1 MSEPFNSY
9 LRECKQQ
16 LGTGLAREHA
26 YRPALKNLLS
36 ALHPTAVIIND
47 PARIACGAP
56 DFILLR
62 DNVPFG
68 YIEAKDM
75 GNDLA
80 ETAASDQL
88 RRYRD
93 SLSNLILTNY
103 LDFQWYV
110 GGELRA
116 EASLGRKRGNE
127 LTADKAGSAAVAS
140 LLAQFFSQEGEPLG
154 TAEELAKR
162 MAHLA
167 RLMKEAITQTVAQEG
182 QNGPF
187 HAQHQAF
194 QATLIPG
201 LQADEFADMYAQT
214 LTYGLFAARVRAADT
229 GGVLTRES
237 IPAYLPSTNP
247 FLRRFFYQISGPDM
261 PVTVSWLVDDL
272 AQTLR
277 RADMHAILRQFGQR
291 TRQEDPIIHFYE
303 TFLREYDPK
312 LRQSRGVYYTPE
324 PVVSYIVRSLDAILQ
339 SHFGRPLGLADP
351 QTLILDPATG
361 TGTFLYFVIQ
371 HIYDKLHSMGQ
382 AGSWNSYV
390 QENLLPRLFG
400 FELLMAPYAVAHL
413 KLGVLLRELGYQFES
428 NERLNVFLT
437 NALSEPVVNTQ
448 TLGFAGFLSQEGAL
462 ASEVKQGKPIMV
474 VLGNPPYSVSST
486 NNNPYINELMDSYK
500 VAVRSERNIQP
511 LSDDYIK
518 FIRLAHDR
526 IEKTGYGVVAMI
538 TNNSYLSG
546 VIHRGVREE
555 LLKTFDFIY
564 ILNLHGSALVSR
576 GIDSNIKDENV
587 FDIQQGVSIVMFVK
601 KQRSVNQL
609 ASVKYADLWGTRS
622 SKYTYLFQEE
632 ASSQNWIQLN
642 PSKPHYFFVTKD
654 FNLQDEYE
662 SFFNITQVFPNLGT
676 AAESRKDKLWIAFSE
691 HELRERLEFF
701 SSVNTSPKQVEDLL
715 EVESTDY
722 WQIKEVQEIVAK
734 ESISKFVVPILYRP
748 FDWRHI
754 YYNPQVIPRGS
765 HSYPTMKHLIHP
777 NLGLIVSRL
786 ITHNNFYDSVL
797 VTNTLGEKKVGNSTR
812 SSSIVPLYLYTTA
825 ESTKGTLFATN
836 TTTRKP
842 NLAPEFIS
850 QVEETLGLSL
860 VIPQEFTIQPP
871 TTFFQST
878 NECPFI
884 TEPTFTPE
892 DIFYYT
898 YALFHSPTY
907 RTRYAEFL
915 KIDFP
920 RLPLTASVPLFRQLA
935 VLGHQLVQLH
945 LLTSPAL
952 NTLQTRFPQGGS
964 NSVEKGH
971 PRYVEP
977 TASQAGRVY
986 INKTQFFEGVDKS
999 VWEMQIGGYQPL
1011 QKWLKDRIGRT
1022 LSFDELMHYQR
1033 IALALAQTQQH
1044 MQTIDGLLPT
1054 WPLA

>member
-229 GGVLTRES
+229 GGMLTRES
-237 IPAYLPSTNP
+237 IPAYLPSANP

-291 TRQEDPIIHFYE
+291 TRREDPIIHFYE
-303 TFLREYDPK
+303 TFLREYDPI

-339 SHFGRPLGLADP
+339 SHFGRPLGLADQ

-382 AGSWNSYV
+382 AGSWNGYV
-390 QENLLPRLFG
+390 RENLLPRLFG

-428 NERLNVFLT
+428 NERLNIFLT
-437 NALSEPVVNTQ
+437 NALSEPILNQ
-448 TLGFAGFLSQEGAL
+448 KSFGFAQFLSQEGNL
-462 ASEVKQGKPIMV
+462 AIDVKTNQRIEVI
-474 VLGNPPYSVSST
+474 LGNPPYSGVSA
-486 NNNPYINELMDSYK
+486 NNNIWINDLMEGYK
-500 VAVRSERNIQP
+500 ETIREEERQIQGA
-511 LSDDYIK
+511 SNDYAK
-518 FIRLAHDR
+518 FIRFAEWKLQQVD
-526 IEKTGYGVVAMI
+526 
-538 TNNSYLSG
+538 
-546 VIHRGVREE
+546 RGVLAFITDNGYLDNILSRDMRNA
-555 LLKTFDFIY
+555 LLKTFSKIY
-564 ILNLHGSALVSR
+564 ILNLHGEATR
-576 GIDSNIKDENV
+576 GSTNNPQGDENV
-587 FDIQQGVSIVMFVK
+587 F
-601 KQRSVNQL
+601 
-609 ASVKYADLWGTRS
+609 
-622 SKYTYLFQEE
+622 
-632 ASSQNWIQLN
+632 
-642 PSKPHYFFVTKD
+642 
-654 FNLQDEYE
+654 
-662 SFFNITQVFPNLGT
+662 NITQGVVISIFVKLPKDNALADVFYQDVWGNRQMKYQFLLDNDLSDNTNWQLLNPQAPNWYLIPTDKPNPHYESWPKFNLIIGT
-676 AAESRKDKLWIAFSE
+676 GNPKKDRDKRYGTGVKTRHDSFVVAWSANEAVEKVKRLANRIESDSELIEELKLCTTNHFNIKKA
-691 HELRERLEFF
+691 RERAE
-701 SSVNTSPKQVEDLL
+701 KDDLM
-715 EVESTDY
+715 EYVR
-722 WQIKEVQEIVAK
+722 
-734 ESISKFVVPILYRP
+734 PIAYRP
-748 FDWRHI
+748 FDTRYIVYQREFICEPKDQLMSHI
-754 YYNPQVIPRGS
+754 LDKENLCLAVLRKDRKEIGAGYFVARNLVAKDMVSNVDDALIWPLYI
-765 HSYPTMKHLIHP
+765 YPSDISKKGLFNQERIL
-777 NLGLIVSRL
+777 NLAPSFISS
-786 ITHNNFYDSVL
+786 F
-797 VTNTLGEKKVGNSTR
+797 
-812 SSSIVPLYLYTTA
+812 SSSIKMEFVYEPHGDLI
-825 ESTKGTLFATN
+825 N
-836 TTTRKP
+836 TFGAR
-842 NLAPEFIS
+842 
-850 QVEETLGLSL
+850 
-860 VIPQEFTIQPP
+860 
-871 TTFFQST
+871 
-878 NECPFI
+878 
-884 TEPTFTPE
+884 
-892 DIFYYT
+892 DIFAYIYSV
-898 YALFHSPTY
+898 FHSPSY
-907 RTRYAEFL
+907 RSTFSFFL
-915 KIDFP
+915 NRDFP
-920 RLPLTASVPLFRQLA
+920 HIPIINDTNLFSQMVRI
-935 VLGHQLVQLH
+935 GHDLIALH
-945 LLTSPAL
+945 LMESPQL
-952 NTLQTRFPQGGS
+952 NNLITRFPQGGN
-964 NSVEKGH
+964 NSVEKEH

-1011 QKWLKDRIGRT
+1011 QKWLKDRVGRT

>member
-1 MSEPFNSY
+1 MSEPFTTY

-26 YRPALKNLLS
+26 YRPALKNLLA
-36 ALHPTAVIIND
+36 ALYPTAVAIND

-62 DNVPFG
+62 DGSPLG

-75 GNDLA
+75 GVDLG

-103 LDFQWYV
+103 LDFHWYV

-167 RLMKEAITQTVAQEG
+167 RLMKEAITQTMAQEG

-201 LQADEFADMYAQT
+201 LQPDEFADMYAQT

-229 GGVLTRES
+229 GGLLTRES

-324 PVVSYIVRSLDAILQ
+324 PVVSYIVRSLDGILQ
-339 SHFGRPLGLADP
+339 SHFGRALGLADP

-437 NALSEPVVNTQ
+437 NALSEPMAKYEVM
-448 TLGFAGFLSQEGAL
+448 GFAGFLSQEGAL
-462 ASEVKQGKPIMV
+462 AAEVKQGKPIMV
-474 VLGNPPYSVSST
+474 VLGNPPYAGHSSNT
-486 NNNPYINELMDSYK
+486 GEWIVEK
-500 VAVRSERNIQP
+500 VRDYYQVDGAPLGERNPKWLQ
-511 LSDDYIK
+511 DDYVK
-518 FIRLAHDR
+518 FLRWAQWR
-526 IEKTGYGVVAMI
+526 IGQTGQGVVGFV
-538 TNNSYLSG
+538 TNHGFLDNPTF
-546 VIHRGVREE
+546 RGMRQQ
-555 LLKTFDFIY
+555 LLQAFDEIY
-564 ILNLHGSALVSR
+564 IMDLHGNSKKKEVAPDGS
-576 GIDSNIKDENV
+576 KDENV
-587 FDIQQGVSIVMFVK
+587 FDIQQGVAIALLIKTTKSTTPATVHQK
-601 KQRSVNQL
+601 
-609 ASVKYADLWGTRS
+609 DLWGLRQN
-622 SKYTYLFQEE
+622 KYTSLFSDESQDWNILTPQSPFYFLIPTDRTNIEEYELNWQVTNIFNSYSVGIATARDKLTIAWEQEE
-632 ASSQNWIQLN
+632 LLQRIKNFASLDIENARQTYDLG
-642 PSKPHYFFVTKD
+642 KD
-654 FNLQDEYE
+654 SRDWKVELAQKDLIT
-662 SFFNITQVFPNLGT
+662 SGITPTNI
-676 AAESRKDKLWIAFSE
+676 
-691 HELRERLEFF
+691 
-701 SSVNTSPKQVEDLL
+701 KQI
-715 EVESTDY
+715 Y
-722 WQIKEVQEIVAK
+722 
-734 ESISKFVVPILYRP
+734 YRP
-748 FDWRHI
+748 FDLRYTYYTGKTRGFICMPRPEVMRH
-754 YYNPQVIPRGS
+754 VLEG
-765 HSYPTMKHLIHP
+765 P
-777 NLGLIVSRL
+777 NLVLLTSRM
-786 ITHNNFYDSVL
+786 TKGEVFGHVQ
-797 VTNTLGEKKVGNSTR
+797 VTNQLAEVICM
-812 SSSIVPLYLYTTA
+812 SSKTSNNAFCFPLYTYTTA
-825 ESTKGTLFATN
+825 ESTKGTLFATD
-836 TTTRKP
+836 TTTRQP
-842 NLAPEFIS
+842 NLAPEFTAHA
-850 QVEETLGLSL
+850 EATLGLKFT
-860 VIPQEFTIQPP
+860 VPQEFAIQPP
-871 TTFFQST
+871 T
-878 NECPFI
+878 PAGA
-884 TEPTFTPE
+884 PTFTPE
-892 DIFYYT
+892 DIFYYA

-935 VLGHQLVQLH
+935 LLGHQLVQLH

-952 NTLQTRFPQGGS
+952 HTLQTRFPQGGS
-964 NSVEKGH
+964 NSVAKGH

-977 TASQAGRVY
+977 TAEQAGRVY
-986 INKTQFFEGVDKS
+986 INKTQFFEGVEKR

-1011 QKWLKDRIGRT
+1011 QKWLKDRVGRT

-1033 IALALAQTQQH
+1033 IVVALAQTQQR
-1044 MQTIDGLLPT
+1044 MGEIEALIPA